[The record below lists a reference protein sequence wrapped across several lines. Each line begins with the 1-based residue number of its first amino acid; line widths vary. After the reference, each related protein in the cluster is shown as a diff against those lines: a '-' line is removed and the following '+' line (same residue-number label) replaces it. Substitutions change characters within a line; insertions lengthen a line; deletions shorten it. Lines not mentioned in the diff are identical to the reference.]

1 MMMSPG
7 RTRSRT
13 FLSTNS
19 GVVAASGSRVVRLH
33 WMAASPCAA
42 SRAKASG
49 RQRPYGNRKSTG
61 ASGILSIAAS
71 SSPFSRARV
80 TTSSRSSAYSAW
92 VQAISRAM
100 RLRGI
105 REVTGLSP
113 EELAATTGVSAAEVL
128 EFESGDKEI
137 PVSYLYEVAKAC
149 SVDLTALLTGDEAH
163 LQAYSLVR
171 DGQGLSVDRRKAYK
185 YQALAYRFHKPAMT
199 GYDLLC
205 RQVLDKLDKNG
216 DLPHAAK

>member
-1 MMMSPG
+1 MNKEIGP
-7 RTRSRT
+7 
-13 FLSTNS
+13 
-19 GVVAASGSRVVRLH
+19 VRD
-33 WMAASPCAA
+33 
-42 SRAKASG
+42 
-49 RQRPYGNRKSTG
+49 
-61 ASGILSIAAS
+61 I
-71 SSPFSRARV
+71 
-80 TTSSRSSAYSAW
+80 
-92 VQAISRAM
+92 AM

-185 YQALAYRFHKPAMT
+185 YQALAYRFHKPAMEPFIVT
-199 GYDLLC
+199 VPPKAEDAMEFNRHLGEEFIYMLRGRLEVRLSDE
-205 RQVLDKLDKNG
+205 VLTLEPHDSLYFSSRT
-216 DLPHAAK
+216 PHAMRGLDGAEAEFLDVII